1 MSSEANAV
9 ASPAPIDLTE
19 LASRISSLGENIK
32 LLKSSSEQPDAD
44 AISAAVAALL
54 DAKRLYAHNN
64 GGVGVDGKPW
74 EEPLTKSQKKKL
86 EKEKKAAAA
95 EAEAEAAPGTAN
107 EGEHGV
113 TLHSLETLERGML
126 VCALQSYLTLLFSL
140 LIHVTPIIQSQRIQ
154 KGRKEGRSQGQK
166 DCIESS
172 SCLISRRRHYCH
184 CSYSGSSYYYY
195 YTSYNAHPPNFY
207 STSPHCIY
215 NFQTQTKS
223 NCIQSQCIPHGTTS
237 RCPHHCR
244 PMQYHCRL

>member
-54 DAKRLYAHNN
+54 DAKRLYAQNN

-86 EKEKKAAAA
+86 EKEKKAAGAAA
-95 EAEAEAAPGTAN
+95 EAAAAPGTAN
-107 EGEHGV
+107 EGEHGHGV
-113 TLHSLETLERGML
+113 LLHSRQL
-126 VCALQSYLTLLFSL
+126 VCALQSYLTLLSL

-172 SCLISRRRHYCH
+172 NCLISRH
-184 CSYSGSSYYYY
+184 
-195 YTSYNAHPPNFY
+195 
-207 STSPHCIY
+207 
-215 NFQTQTKS
+215 
-223 NCIQSQCIPHGTTS
+223 
-237 RCPHHCR
+237 
-244 PMQYHCRL
+244 